1 MGMVTVNSIT
11 QTFSYDA
18 SGNVVSVNYNETEY
32 YYLRNA
38 QNDIVKIIDANG
50 ATVVEYKNI
59 NMIAGVSL
67 YQLRARFRLR
77 SVLISRLGIEAMF
90 TTRKPGGIICRVD
103 IMTQALLALS
113 LLMSFCLLV
122 KVLSAIIR
130 MRIVGIIR
138 LVVLIHPDILGG
150 MI

>member
-90 TTRKPGGIICRVD
+90 TTRKPGGIICRVG
-103 IMTQALLALS
+103 IMTPLS
-113 LLMSFCLLV
+113 LDLFRLMSISLQGKGCWGITHLLIAQITQ
-122 KVLSAIIR
+122 S
-130 MRIVGIIR
+130 
-138 LVVLIHPDILGG
+138 
-150 MI
+150 